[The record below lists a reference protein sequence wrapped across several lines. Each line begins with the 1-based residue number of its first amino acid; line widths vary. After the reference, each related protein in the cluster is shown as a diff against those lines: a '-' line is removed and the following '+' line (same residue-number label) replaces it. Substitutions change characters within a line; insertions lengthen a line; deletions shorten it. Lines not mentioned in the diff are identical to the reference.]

1 MSYSPIS
8 VETADNPNTV
18 EDVEFVIQMPEN
30 NTDME
35 ELKAKMDEVI
45 NTVNEV
51 DLSLSTQIQDVE
63 IGLNGL
69 NQEILKL
76 KKYLTNLIKEEIS
89 LLIDHPPRRLVAAK
103 QPRIPESVVDLRS
116 DDDEPTIKR
125 SKLEK
130 YTEK

>member
-8 VETADNPNTV
+8 VETADNPNAV

-30 NTDME
+30 NMDME

-63 IGLNGL
+63 TGLY
-69 NQEILKL
+69 QEILKL

-103 QPRIPESVVDLRS
+103 HPRIHESEVDLRS
-116 DDDEPTIKR
+116 DDDEPTIKK